1 MQDGI
6 QDEAMKASSS
16 HAAASQIPLIS
27 VKQTGHLPSG
37 EALGRLVDP
46 KSMIDLAKMG
56 GVDGLAMAF
65 GIDLKTGISSQEQ
78 EEDLRSFYGP
88 NVLPHPDPPSFMWFL
103 WAAFNDKILI
113 FLTIASIVSLG
124 IGIYHDLKDGT
135 RTHWIEG
142 AAIMVAVILVVLVN
156 AVNDFQ
162 KDRQFRKLSAKNEDR
177 QIRVLRNRTKAQ
189 ISIYDLCV
197 GDIVLLDPGVPFR
210 RVEFLL
216 TRVLGCIAC

>member
-6 QDEAMKASSS
+6 LDEAKKATSSN
-16 HAAASQIPLIS
+16 AAASQVPLIS
-27 VKQTGHLPSG
+27 VKSTGQFPSA

-46 KSMIDLAKMG
+46 KSTIDLAKMG
-56 GVDGLAMAF
+56 GLEGLA
-65 GIDLKTGISSQEQ
+65 GLLGVSLKTGIVSTEQ
-78 EEDLRSFYGP
+78 AEDLRSYYGP
-88 NVLPHPDPPSFMWFL
+88 NVLPHPDPPSFLWFI
-103 WAAFNDKILI
+103 WTAFNDKILI
-113 FLTIASIVSLG
+113 FLSIASIVSLG

-135 RTHWIEG
+135 RSHWIEG

-177 QIRVLRNRTKAQ
+177 QIRVLRNGTKLQ

-197 GDIVLLDPGVPFR
+197 GDLVLLDPGVTPSC
-210 RVEFLL
+210 L
-216 TRVLGCIAC
+216 